1 MATTDAG
8 IRSNEEIFGRRISL
22 LSCSIGA
29 ALAVTKIVVGMKAAS
44 NAVVSDGLE
53 TSGDV
58 LSSLI
63 VYIGLLLAGKPP
75 DAEHPYGHGRY
86 ETLAGLAVG
95 GIILLTG
102 AGILWHGFNVTGLK
116 EPLRSFALYPLVAAA
131 GAKIA
136 LAAIKLRVGKKIES
150 SGLQADAWHDMTDL
164 LSTVVAFCA
173 VTLTLIDPIRFGFA
187 DRLGSI
193 VISVIVIFLAIQVVH
208 RTVDSLLDTM
218 PEDARM
224 AEIRAVAL
232 SVPGTLGIEKCFA
245 RRTGLKYHV
254 DLHLEVDP
262 QMTVEA
268 SHDIATQVK
277 IAVKDRLAWVADVLI
292 HVEPASLGEADRTTA
307 AGSIT
312 GSIRRSP
319 SR

>member
-1 MATTDAG
+1 MPTTDVRT
-8 IRSNEEIFGRRISL
+8 RSREEIFGRRISL
-22 LSCSIGA
+22 VSCSIGA
-29 ALAVTKIVVGMKAAS
+29 ALAITKIVVGMKAGS

-102 AGILWHGFNVTGLK
+102 AGILWHGLNSTGSA
-116 EPLRSFALYPLVAAA
+116 EPLQSFALYPLVAAA
-131 GAKIA
+131 GAKLA
-136 LAAIKLRVGKKIES
+136 LATIKLRVGKKIES

-164 LSTVVAFCA
+164 LSTLIAFCA
-173 VTLTLIDPIRFGFA
+173 VTLTLIDPNRFGVA

-193 VISVIVIFLAIQVVH
+193 IISAIVILLAIQVVR

-218 PEDARM
+218 PEDSRM
-224 AEIRAVAL
+224 VEIRAVAL
-232 SVPGTLGIEKCFA
+232 SVPGALGIEKCFA

-254 DLHLEVDP
+254 DLHLEVNP
-262 QMTVEA
+262 QLTVQA
-268 SHDIATQVK
+268 SHDIATKVK
-277 IAVKDRLAWVADVLI
+277 IAIKDRLAWVADVLI
-292 HVEPASLGEADRTTA
+292 HVEPAQVPEADRATA
-307 AGSIT
+307 ALFEKAKS
-312 GSIRRSP
+312 
-319 SR
+319 

>member
-1 MATTDAG
+1 MPNTDVR
-8 IRSNEEIFGRRISL
+8 IRSEEEIFGRRISL

-29 ALAVTKIVVGMKAAS
+29 ALAITKIIVGMKSGS

-63 VYIGLLLAGKPP
+63 VYLGLLLAGKPP

-102 AGILWHGFNVTGLK
+102 AGILWHGLTSTGSA
-116 EPLRSFALYPLVAAA
+116 EPLLSFALYPLVAAA

-164 LSTVVAFCA
+164 LSTVIAICA
-173 VTLTLIDPIRFGFA
+173 VTLTLIDPSRFRFA

-193 VISVIVIFLAIQVVH
+193 VISAIVILLAIQVVR

-218 PEDARM
+218 PESSRM
-224 AEIRAVAL
+224 VEIRAVAL
-232 SVPGTLGIEKCFA
+232 SVPGALGIEKCFA
-245 RRTGLKYHV
+245 RRTGLQYHV

-262 QMTVEA
+262 QLTVQA

-277 IAVKDRLAWVADVLI
+277 ISIKDRLAWVADVLI
-292 HVEPASLGEADRTTA
+292 HVEPATLGETDRATA
-307 AGSIT
+307 ASCEKAK
-312 GSIRRSP
+312 S
-319 SR
+319 